1 MNYKFSIITPEHEK
15 KNIPYLLELFETI
28 QNQTYSNWEW
38 VLYLNGDCKIND
50 IPSEIKKDERVKIY
64 NGESSENVGFVK
76 NKAFHLGRGDI
87 LVEVDHDDMISYD
100 CLEELNKAYQD
111 PKIGFVYSNELLYD
125 LRENPIFWDPNYGWT
140 HTIHEFR
147 GRKCYSMDSF
157 LPSSHSMSVIWYVP
171 DHIRSWRKTV
181 YQELGG
187 HDPTL
192 NICDDHDLIIRS
204 YLNTEFKFIPKIL
217 YYYRFLETP
226 SNTSIKRLGSI
237 QKKTFELF
245 HKYAFQVAEYDA
257 DKRNL
262 LKVDISPFYNRRSG
276 CLSLGDE
283 TSDVPC
289 DLNDGI
295 PLEDNSVFVLYANDI
310 LQKLKDPIKSMSEI
324 YRVLSD
330 GGWAFIEVPSTDG
343 RGAFQDPTHVSYWNE
358 NSFWYYTRKDKAQYI
373 RNTDIR
379 FQEYRLDTVWWEN
392 NIAVTNAWLCAIKS
406 DKRRPHPVMI

>member
-1 MNYKFSIITPEHEK
+1 MNYKFSIITPEHQK
-15 KNIPYLLELFETI
+15 NNIPYLLELYETI
-28 QNQTYSNWEW
+28 VNQTYFDWEW
-38 VLYLNGDCKIND
+38 VIYVNGNCKISD
-50 IPSEIKKDERVKIY
+50 IPSEITSNDKVKVFS
-64 NGESSENVGFVK
+64 GQTHENIGFIK
-76 NKAFHLGRGDI
+76 NKAFNLGKGDI
-87 LVEVDHDDMISYD
+87 LVEVDHDDLISPN

-111 PKIGFVYSNELLYD
+111 PEVGFVYSNAVMYD
-125 LRENPIFWDPNYGWT
+125 LNPNRVPWNPNNGWT
-140 HTIHEFR
+140 YTIQEFR
-147 GRKCYSMDSF
+147 GEKYYAMDSF
-157 LPSSHSMSVIWYVP
+157 PPTSHSMSIIWYAP
-171 DHIRSWRKTV
+171 DHIRTWRKST
-181 YQELGG
+181 YQKLNG
-187 HDPTL
+187 HNPEL
-192 NICDDHDLIIRS
+192 NICDDHELLIRT
-204 YLNTEFKFIPKIL
+204 YLNTKMVHIPEVL
-217 YYYRFLETP
+217 YYYRWIP
-226 SNTSIKRLGSI
+226 DGSNTQTLRQQSI
-237 QKKTFELF
+237 QEKTFELF

-310 LQKLKDPIKSMSEI
+310 LQKLKDPIKTMSEI